1 MAREEIPSIPP
12 SPKILPIRI
21 PTTAPARNLANVR
34 TMPRLRTSPAWRTL
48 ICEPTQNIVIA
59 IPVPA
64 APGPQREVVRPPICN
79 NFGHK
84 VLTRMPRR
92 RGTTIIPPGTFF
104 TVCKIFIINFSFH

>member
-48 ICEPTQNIVIA
+48 ICEPTH
-59 IPVPA
+59 
-64 APGPQREVVRPPICN
+64 RT
-79 NFGHK
+79 
-84 VLTRMPRR
+84 L
-92 RGTTIIPPGTFF
+92 
-104 TVCKIFIINFSFH
+104 